1 MARQK
6 PAPLSSSLLSP
17 SLVAVKGQAA
27 AAVESI
33 DRPMTASATLNFKVP
48 MEFRR
53 RFRQRAAAADLQ
65 LNDLL
70 QAALA
75 AWEREQGLS

>member
-27 AAVESI
+27 AAEMI
-33 DRPMTASATLNFKVP
+33 DRPMAASATLNFKVP
-48 MEFRR
+48 MDFRR